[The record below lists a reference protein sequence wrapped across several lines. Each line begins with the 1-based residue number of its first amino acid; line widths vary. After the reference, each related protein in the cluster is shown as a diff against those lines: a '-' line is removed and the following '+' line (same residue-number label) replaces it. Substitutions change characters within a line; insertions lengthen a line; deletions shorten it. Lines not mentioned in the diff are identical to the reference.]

1 VAPGPRSRLALG
13 DLLAEG
19 AYGLRLLSGEE
30 AAVGRGVAGAHVVE
44 VEAPTRFLEP
54 DWVMLTTGVR
64 LRGSPAAQRDLVR
77 ELADAGVSALG
88 FGEGVVVKRVP
99 AALVEAGAEQGF
111 PVFAVPYETPF
122 RDIVHY
128 IESSLASDEV
138 GVFRRLTALQRYLVD
153 ALSGSEPE
161 RVMAERLGRF
171 LDAAVVVVGADGAAE
186 IVVGRPPVAE
196 LCAEV
201 SGREPALVE
210 IETAACDAVATP
222 IAAPDDAPTRWLV
235 LAGRR
240 PGRLDRLVKPA
251 AEAGAPLL
259 AALARLGDVARA
271 QEQAVRGALLEEA
284 LAPAEERGLTP
295 LAARAA
301 AFGVDFARP
310 ARIVV
315 ARAAAD
321 GEADLDRAARGLGA
335 RLVKAGAPHLA
346 TRRPRALTL
355 LVQPEDDAD
364 LAAALAPVAA
374 DHPALAIGVGR
385 AVVSIAEAR
394 DSLRD
399 AALAAE
405 RAAAAGDRPGGRIV
419 HFEDLDLGEFVVS
432 EIGPERLRPKVA
444 APLAVLRGNPPLAE
458 ALTAYFEHD
467 LDIVAA
473 ANALHLHPNSVRY
486 RLSRVEQLI
495 GRPLRSPATIA
506 ELHIAMIAGRG
517 S

>member
-1 VAPGPRSRLALG
+1 MAPGPRSRLSLG

-30 AAVGRGVAGAHVVE
+30 SAAGRPVAGAHVVE

-54 DWVMLTTGVR
+54 EWVMLTTGVR
-64 LRGSPAAQRDLVR
+64 LRGSSGAQRDLVR
-77 ELADAGVSALG
+77 ELAAAGASGLG
-88 FGEGVVVKRVP
+88 FGEGVVFKRVP
-99 AALVEAGAEQGF
+99 SALVEAGREHGF
-111 PVFAVPYETPF
+111 PVFSVPYETAF

-186 IVVGRPPVAE
+186 IVVGRPPVDD
-196 LCAEV
+196 LCAERRR
-201 SGREPALVE
+201 SREPGLVE
-210 IETAACDAVATP
+210 IETPDGDAVAARSP
-222 IAAPDDAPTRWLV
+222 RPTARRPAGSIV
-235 LAGRR
+235 AGRR

-259 AALARLGDVARA
+259 AALARLGDVARS

-301 AFGVDFARP
+301 AFGLDFARP

-315 ARAAAD
+315 ARA
-321 GEADLDRAARGLGA
+321 GEADLDRAARALGA
-335 RLVKAGAPHLA
+335 RLVEAGVPHLA
-346 TRRPRALTL
+346 TRRPGALTL
-355 LVQPEDDAD
+355 LAQPDEDAD
-364 LAAALAPVAA
+364 LTAALAAVSAG
-374 DHPALAIGVGR
+374 HPALAIGVGR
-385 AVVSIAEAR
+385 PVAAIAEAR

-399 AALAAE
+399 AVLTAE
-405 RAAAAGDRPGGRIV
+405 RAAAAGDGSGRIV
-419 HFEDLDLGEFVVS
+419 RFEDLDLGEFVVS

-444 APLAVLRGNPPLAE
+444 APLAVLRGNPPLEE
-458 ALTAYFEHD
+458 ALIAYFAHD

-473 ANALHLHPNSVRY
+473 AKALHLHPNSIRY
-486 RLSRVEQLI
+486 RLSRVEQLL

-506 ELHIAMIAGRG
+506 ELHIAMIAGHG

>member
-1 VAPGPRSRLALG
+1 MAPGPRSRLSLG

-30 AAVGRGVAGAHVVE
+30 SAAGRPVAGAHVVE

-54 DWVMLTTGVR
+54 EWVMLTTGVR
-64 LRGSPAAQRDLVR
+64 LRGSSGAQRDLVR
-77 ELADAGVSALG
+77 ELAAAGASGLG
-88 FGEGVVVKRVP
+88 FGEGVVFKRVP
-99 AALVEAGAEQGF
+99 SALVEAGREHGF
-111 PVFAVPYETPF
+111 PVFSVPYETAF

-186 IVVGRPPVAE
+186 IVVGRPPVDD
-196 LCAEV
+196 LCTEV
-201 SGREPALVE
+201 AGREPGLVE
-210 IETAACDAVATP
+210 IETPDCDAVAAP
-222 IAAPDDAPTRWLV
+222 IAAPDGAPTRWLI

-259 AALARLGDVARA
+259 AALARLGDVARS

-301 AFGVDFARP
+301 AFGLDFARP

-315 ARAAAD
+315 ARA
-321 GEADLDRAARGLGA
+321 GEADLDRAARALGA
-335 RLVKAGAPHLA
+335 RLVAAGVPHLA
-346 TRRPRALTL
+346 TRRPGALML
-355 LVQPEDDAD
+355 LAQPDEDAD
-364 LAAALAPVAA
+364 LTAALAAVSAGR
-374 DHPALAIGVGR
+374 PALAIGVGR
-385 AVVSIAEAR
+385 PVAAIAEAR

-399 AALAAE
+399 AVLTAE
-405 RAAAAGDRPGGRIV
+405 RAAAGDGSGRIV
-419 HFEDLDLGEFVVS
+419 RFEDLDLGEFVVS

-444 APLAVLRGNPPLAE
+444 APLAVLRGNPPLEE
-458 ALTAYFEHD
+458 ALIAYFAHD

-473 ANALHLHPNSVRY
+473 AKALHLHPNSIRY
-486 RLSRVEQLI
+486 RLSRVEQLL

-506 ELHIAMIAGRG
+506 ELHIALIAGHG

>member
-1 VAPGPRSRLALG
+1 MAPGPRSRLSLG

-30 AAVGRGVAGAHVVE
+30 SAAGRPVAGAHVVE

-54 DWVMLTTGVR
+54 EWVMLTTGVR
-64 LRGSPAAQRDLVR
+64 LRGSSGAQRDLVG
-77 ELADAGVSALG
+77 ELAAAGVSGLG
-88 FGEGVVVKRVP
+88 FGEGVVFKRVP
-99 AALVEAGAEQGF
+99 SALVEAGREHGF
-111 PVFAVPYETPF
+111 PVFSVPYETAF

-186 IVVGRPPVAE
+186 IVVGRPPVDD
-196 LCAEV
+196 LCTEV
-201 SGREPALVE
+201 AGREPGLVE
-210 IETAACDAVATP
+210 IETPDCDAVAAP
-222 IAAPDDAPTRWLV
+222 IAAPDGAPTRWLI

-259 AALARLGDVARA
+259 AALARLGDVARS

-301 AFGVDFARP
+301 AFGLDFARP

-315 ARAAAD
+315 ARS
-321 GEADLDRAARGLGA
+321 GEADLDRAARALGA
-335 RLVKAGAPHLA
+335 RLVAAGVPHLA
-346 TRRPRALTL
+346 TRRPGALTL
-355 LVQPEDDAD
+355 LAQPDEDAD
-364 LAAALAPVAA
+364 LTAALAAVSAG
-374 DHPALAIGVGR
+374 HPALAIGVGR
-385 AVVSIAEAR
+385 PVAAIAEAR

-399 AALAAE
+399 AVLTAE
-405 RAAAAGDRPGGRIV
+405 RAAAGDGSGRIV
-419 HFEDLDLGEFVVS
+419 RFEDLDLGEFVVS

-444 APLAVLRGNPPLAE
+444 APLAVLRGNPPLEE
-458 ALTAYFEHD
+458 ALIAYFAHD

-473 ANALHLHPNSVRY
+473 AKALHLHPNSIRY
-486 RLSRVEQLI
+486 RLSRVEQLL

-506 ELHIAMIAGRG
+506 ELHIALIAGHG